1 MNRGAKKSV
10 EEMQKEAKGE
20 ELDVRRRNKIK
31 TERGEVKVSLR
42 AASTRYA
49 FVDREYNNSL
59 TRGPSDSQSSDL
71 KGGPV
76 KITKPISHLVLQFWK
91 ISLC

>member
-1 MNRGAKKSV
+1 MNSQGKKNV

-31 TERGEVKVSLR
+31 TERREVKVGLR

-49 FVDREYNNSL
+49 FVDRAYNNPL
-59 TRGPSDSQSSDL
+59 T
-71 KGGPV
+71 
-76 KITKPISHLVLQFWK
+76 
-91 ISLC
+91 